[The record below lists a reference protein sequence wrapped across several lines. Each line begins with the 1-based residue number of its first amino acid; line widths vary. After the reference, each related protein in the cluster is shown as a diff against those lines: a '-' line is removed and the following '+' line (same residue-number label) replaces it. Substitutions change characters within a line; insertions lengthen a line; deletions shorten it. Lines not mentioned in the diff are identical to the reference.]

1 MIKRETYLN
10 EIKNFMNKPV
20 IKVIT
25 GMRRSGKSMIL
36 KLISQE
42 LLELGVNKN
51 NIIYINFESLM
62 FAELTEFKKLY
73 EYIME
78 KSKEREGRVYILL
91 DEIQEVKHWE
101 KSINSLMVD
110 LDCDIYITGSNAN
123 LLSSELATYI
133 AGRYVEIKIYPLSF
147 KEYIEFAKV
156 ENPDKV
162 LSNDEYF
169 SQYLQFGGL
178 PGIHNFNYDK
188 NNIYQYLSDIYN
200 SVLLKDVIARNNI
213 RDIELLERIV
223 LYIFDNIGNTFSAK
237 NISDFLKSQGR
248 KLSRETVYNYLKA
261 LENAYI
267 ISKVQRYDIKGKAIL
282 ETQEKFYLTDLGL
295 RHAKLGYRANDIAG
309 YLENIVYLELLRR
322 KYTVNIGKLQTK
334 EIDFIGT
341 LRDEKLYIQ
350 VTYLLASPETME
362 REFFPLK
369 NIKDNYPKYVLSM
382 DNLESYNIEGIK
394 REKIIDFLLTNEKY

>member
-223 LYIFDNIGNTFSAK
+223 LYIFNNIGNTFSAK